1 MTMETGFAMPLL
13 ELFKQ
18 GEVAQD
24 VKMLAAQGALAP
36 RALEQLGLLAL
47 LVRDADPEIVS
58 TAEKTLQAISRD
70 AIAAFLARPDSPTE
84 LKTFFAARGIEPA
97 AAGSDSDDAL
107 IDTSPNTEEVDND
120 KDDEGTALQR
130 LSKLNVPQKVQRAT
144 KGSREERAILIRDSN
159 KMIAMAVLSSP
170 KLTTSEIEAFA
181 RAGNV
186 GEDCLRVISR
196 TRAWMKNYNVVAAL
210 TRNPKTPVA
219 ISMNLLARL
228 SGKDLRTLSTDR
240 NVPDVL
246 RVSARKKL
254 VLNKGE

>member
-1 MTMETGFAMPLL
+1 MESGFTQPLL
-13 ELFKQ
+13 EFFKH
-18 GEVAQD
+18 GEVAAD

-36 RALEQLGLLAL
+36 RAHEQLGLLAL
-47 LVRDADPEIVS
+47 LVRDANPEVAS
-58 TAEKTLQAISRD
+58 TAEKTLQAIPRESV
-70 AIAAFLARPDSPTE
+70 AAFLARPDAPTE

-97 AAGSDSDDAL
+97 AAGSESDAPM
-107 IDTSPNTEEVDND
+107 IDTAPNTDEVEDD

-130 LSKLNVPQKVQRAT
+130 LAKLNVPQKVQRAT
-144 KGSREERAILIRDSN
+144 KGSREERAILIRDPN

-170 KLTTSEIEAFA
+170 KLTVTEIEGFA

-186 GEDCLRVISR
+186 GEDCLRTIAM

-210 TRNPKTPVA
+210 TRNPKTPLA
-219 ISMNLLARL
+219 LSMNLLSRL
-228 SGKDLRTLSTDR
+228 TEKDLRTLSTDR

-254 VLNKGE
+254 VLNKD